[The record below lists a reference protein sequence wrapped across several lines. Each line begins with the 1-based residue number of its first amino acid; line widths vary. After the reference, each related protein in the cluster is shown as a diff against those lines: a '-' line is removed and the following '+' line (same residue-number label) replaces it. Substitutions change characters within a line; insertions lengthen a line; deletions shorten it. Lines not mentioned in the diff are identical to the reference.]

1 MARRAAC
8 LLAATVWLTG
18 SGPAHAA
25 TVVLVHAP
33 DARWRLA
40 ELRVRDELRALGMTV
55 TDTGARGRDDG
66 AMATLLAEHGAA
78 AAVQISRDDERA
90 AVTVWFVEPAATAPR
105 RLEIAIDD
113 GPQPG
118 LVALRAAELVHTGTR
133 GRAEPEPA
141 PAASTS
147 AASLVP
153 LAPSAVPA
161 PADAPRLP
169 PATAATTHKTSPS
182 THPTTATSTA
192 STTTSTS
199 AAATTHTTSPSATTP
214 APLSNAT
221 HPATATSPSATPATL
236 SNATNPAIATSPSSL
251 TPAPPPLTPLSRP
264 SPALP
269 EFADDLPPLITP
281 AAPVKHHGLL
291 VAANIG
297 GGPGGAGVLTGLEL
311 TAWRELGPRLDFAGG
326 LTGVVTPGWRTD
338 LRGSILLGLV
348 GGRAQLGL
356 RWQLSS
362 RTTLRLGLGGGLA
375 LGWAVGRATSP
386 YRSASDFQAIGMLSA
401 TLTLAVR
408 VGPRLSAHCGAGIDV
423 LLPPLSI
430 RSGGVEAFSLGRPLL
445 RGLLGLAWDWPLARR

>member
-55 TDTGARGRDDG
+55 TDAGARGRDDG
-66 AMATLLAEHGAA
+66 AIATLLAEHAAA
-78 AAVQISRDDERA
+78 AAVQVSRDDERV
-90 AVTVWFVEPAATAPR
+90 AVTLWFVDPATTAPR
-105 RLEIAIDD
+105 RLEFALDD

-118 LVALRAAELVHTGTR
+118 LVGLRAAELIHTETR
-133 GRAEPEPA
+133 DRAGSQPA
-141 PAASTS
+141 PAASTP
-147 AASLVP
+147 AAPLVP
-153 LAPSAVPA
+153 LAPWAVAA
-161 PADAPRLP
+161 PADAPRSPTAP
-169 PATAATTHKTSPS
+169 PATNN
-182 THPTTATSTA
+182 TTATPPTSTTA
-192 STTTSTS
+192 ASLANATSQTATTSTTTALPASATS
-199 AAATTHTTSPSATTP
+199 PTATTSTTP
-214 APLSNAT
+214 ALP
-221 HPATATSPSATPATL
+221 PSATPPTA
-236 SNATNPAIATSPSSL
+236 ATSAASL
-251 TPAPPPLTPLSRP
+251 APAPPPLTPLPRP

-269 EFADDLPPLITP
+269 EFADDLPPPIPP
-281 AAPVKHHGLL
+281 AAPVKHQGLL
-291 VAANIG
+291 VAANVG

-311 TAWRELGPRLDFAGG
+311 HGWRELGPRLDLGGG

-338 LRGSILLGLV
+338 VRGSILLGLV

-356 RWQLSS
+356 RWHLGS
-362 RTTLRLGLGGGLA
+362 RATLRLGLGGGLA
-375 LGWAVGRATSP
+375 LGWAVGRATGP
-386 YRSASDFQAIGMLSA
+386 YRSASDVQPIGMLSA

-408 VGPRLSAHCGAGIDV
+408 LGPRLSAHGGAGIDV

-430 RSGGVEAFSLGRPLL
+430 RSGGVEVFALGRPLL

>member
-55 TDTGARGRDDG
+55 TDAGARGRDDG
-66 AMATLLAEHGAA
+66 AMATLLAEHAA
-78 AAVQISRDDERA
+78 AAVVQVSRNDERA
-90 AVTVWFVEPAATAPR
+90 AVTLWFVDPAATAPR
-105 RLEIAIDD
+105 RLELAIDD
-113 GPQPG
+113 GRQPG
-118 LVALRAAELVHTGTR
+118 LVALRAAEMVHTETR

-147 AASLVP
+147 AAPLVP
-153 LAPSAVPA
+153 LAPWVT
-161 PADAPRLP
+161 PADAAPRSP
-169 PATAATTHKTSPS
+169 IAATTN
-182 THPTTATSTA
+182 
-192 STTTSTS
+192 TTSTS
-199 AAATTHTTSPSATTP
+199 ATTP
-214 APLSNAT
+214 AS
-221 HPATATSPSATPATL
+221 L
-236 SNATNPAIATSPSSL
+236 SNATNPTTATSNPL
-251 TPAPPPLTPLSRP
+251 PGPAPFTPLPRP

-269 EFADDLPPLITP
+269 EFADDLPPPVAP

-291 VAANIG
+291 VAANVG

-311 TAWRELGPRLDFAGG
+311 TGWRELGRRLEFAGG
-326 LTGVVTPGWRTD
+326 LTGLVTPGWRTD

-356 RWQLSS
+356 RWQLGS

-386 YRSASDFQAIGMLSA
+386 YRSASDFQPIGMLSA

-408 VGPRLSAHCGAGIDV
+408 LGPRLSAHGGAGIDV
-423 LLPPLSI
+423 LLPPLSV
-430 RSGGVEAFSLGRPLL
+430 RSGGVEAFAIGRPLL

>member
-8 LLAATVWLTG
+8 LLAATVWLTD

-55 TDTGARGRDDG
+55 TDAGARGRDDG
-66 AMATLLAEHGAA
+66 AMASLLAEHAAA
-78 AAVQISRDDERA
+78 AAVQVSRNDERA
-90 AVTVWFVEPAATAPR
+90 AVTVWFVDPAATAPR
-105 RLEIAIDD
+105 RLELALDD
-113 GPQPG
+113 GRQPG
-118 LVALRAAELVHTGTR
+118 LVALRAAELVHTETR

-141 PAASTS
+141 LVASTPAAP
-147 AASLVP
+147 LVP
-153 LAPSAVPA
+153 LAPWAVAA
-161 PADAPRLP
+161 PADAAPRSSTVP
-169 PATAATTHKTSPS
+169 PPTAATSTSATTTAS
-182 THPTTATSTA
+182 LATATGPTTATSV
-192 STTTSTS
+192 SDLI
-199 AAATTHTTSPSATTP
+199 PG
-214 APLSNAT
+214 
-221 HPATATSPSATPATL
+221 
-236 SNATNPAIATSPSSL
+236 
-251 TPAPPPLTPLSRP
+251 PPPFTPLPRP

-269 EFADDLPPLITP
+269 EFADDLPPPVAP
-281 AAPVKHHGLL
+281 AAPAKHHGLL
-291 VAANIG
+291 VAANVG

-311 TAWRELGPRLDFAGG
+311 AGWRELGGRLDFAGG
-326 LTGVVTPGWRTD
+326 LTGVVTPGWRPD

-356 RWQLSS
+356 RWPLGS

-386 YRSASDFQAIGMLSA
+386 YRSASDFRPIGMLSA

-408 VGPRLSAHCGAGIDV
+408 LGPRLSVHGGVGIDV

-430 RSGGVEAFSLGRPLL
+430 RSGGVEAFAIGRPLL